1 MTYFPGVL
9 HINKGVIMST
19 TNWSEDPLVT
29 STPGAQS
36 YSSSGQST
44 TSAAKDEAKDV
55 GRQGVDAAKGVAQT
69 AGTEAKNVA
78 GEAGTQAKNLMGEV
92 GSTLK
97 SQAGTQQQRVSEGLR
112 SLTDELKSMA
122 EKSENG
128 TAQQLVQQV
137 AQRTDS
143 AASWLEGRDPGAL
156 LDEVTGFARR
166 RPGAFLLIAAGAG
179 MLAGRLTRGLAGGSD
194 SSGTPST
201 GPTGSAIGGGQHVAT
216 YPPVPDE
223 YGTDLPAYGAG
234 IDAPPVAP
242 PTTTPTVTPT
252 TPLAQPGVLGTES
265 GRDFR

>member
-1 MTYFPGVL
+1 
-9 HINKGVIMST
+9 MST

-29 STPGAQS
+29 STPGAQGH
-36 YSSSGQST
+36 SSSGQST

-55 GRQGVDAAKGVAQT
+55 GRQGADAAKGVAQT
-69 AGTEAKNVA
+69 AGAEAKNVA
-78 GEAGTQAKNLMGEV
+78 NEAGTQAKNLVGEL
-92 GSTLK
+92 GSGLK
-97 SQAGTQQQRVSEGLR
+97 SQAGSQQQRVTEGLR

-122 EKSENG
+122 DKSEGG

-137 AQRTDS
+137 AQRADS
-143 AASWLEGRDPGAL
+143 AASWLEGRDPGSL

-179 MLAGRLTRGLAGGSD
+179 LLAGRLTRGMTGGSG
-194 SSGTPST
+194 SSGSPTSG
-201 GPTGSAIGGGQHVAT
+201 GPAGSATGGQHVAT

-223 YGTDLPAYGAG
+223 YGTDVPAYGAG
-234 IDAPPVAP
+234 IDTPPVAP

-252 TPLAQPGVLGTES
+252 TPLTQPGVSGTES

>member
-1 MTYFPGVL
+1 
-9 HINKGVIMST
+9 MST

-29 STPGAQS
+29 STPGTQG

-69 AGTEAKNVA
+69 AGSEAKNVA
-78 GEAGTQAKNLMGEV
+78 HEAGSQAKNLV
-92 GSTLK
+92 GQLGSDLK
-97 SQAGTQQQRVSEGLR
+97 SQAGTQQQRVTDGLR

-122 EKSENG
+122 DKSEGG

-143 AASWLEGRDPGAL
+143 AASWLEGRDPGSL

-179 MLAGRLTRGLAGGSD
+179 LLAGRLTRGLAGGSD
-194 SSGTPST
+194 SSGSPST
-201 GPTGSAIGGGQHVAT
+201 GGPSGTVGGGQHVAT

-234 IDAPPVAP
+234 IDTPPVAP

-252 TPLAQPGVLGTES
+252 TPFTEPGVTGPES

>member
-1 MTYFPGVL
+1 
-9 HINKGVIMST
+9 MST

-36 YSSSGQST
+36 HSSSGQST
-44 TSAAKDEAKDV
+44 TSAAKGEAKDV
-55 GRQGVDAAKGVAQT
+55 GRQGAEAAKGVAQT

-78 GEAGTQAKNLMGEV
+78 SEAGTQAKNLVGEV
-92 GSTLK
+92 GSTIK
-97 SQAGTQQQRVSEGLR
+97 SQAGTQQQRVTEGLR

-122 EKSENG
+122 DKSEGG

-143 AASWLEGRDPGAL
+143 AASWLEGRDPGSVL
-156 LDEVTGFARR
+156 EEVAGFARR
-166 RPGAFLLIAAGAG
+166 RPGTFLLVAAGAG
-179 MLAGRLTRGLAGGSD
+179 LLAGRLTRGLTGDSD
-194 SSGTPST
+194 SSSSPSAGSPSGT
-201 GPTGSAIGGGQHVAT
+201 AGGGQHVAT

-223 YGTDLPAYGAG
+223 YGTDVPTYGAG

-252 TPLAQPGVLGTES
+252 TPLTQPGVTGSES

>member
-1 MTYFPGVL
+1 
-9 HINKGVIMST
+9 MST

-29 STPGAQS
+29 STPGAQDPS
-36 YSSSGQST
+36 TSGQST
-44 TSAAKDEAKDV
+44 KSAAKDEAKDV
-55 GRQGVDAAKGVAQT
+55 GRQGADAAKGVAQT
-69 AGTEAKNVA
+69 AGAEAKNVA
-78 GEAGTQAKNLMGEV
+78 NEAGTQAKNLVGEL
-92 GSTLK
+92 GSGLK
-97 SQAGTQQQRVSEGLR
+97 NQAGSQQQRVSEGLR

-122 EKSENG
+122 DKSEGG

-143 AASWLEGRDPGAL
+143 AASWLEGRDPASL

-179 MLAGRLTRGLAGGSD
+179 LLAGRLTRGMTGGSGPSGSP
-194 SSGTPST
+194 SSG
-201 GPTGSAIGGGQHVAT
+201 GPTGSASGGQHVAT

-223 YGTDLPAYGAG
+223 YGTDVPAYGAG
-234 IDAPPVAP
+234 IDTPPVAP

-252 TPLAQPGVLGTES
+252 TPLSQPGVSGTES

>member
-1 MTYFPGVL
+1 
-9 HINKGVIMST
+9 MST

-29 STPGAQS
+29 STPGTQG

-69 AGTEAKNVA
+69 AGSEAKNVA
-78 GEAGTQAKNLMGEV
+78 HEAGTQAKNLV
-92 GSTLK
+92 GQLGSDLK
-97 SQAGTQQQRVSEGLR
+97 SQAGSQQQRVTEGLR
-112 SLTDELKSMA
+112 SLSDELNSMA
-122 EKSENG
+122 QNSQGG
-128 TAQQLVQQV
+128 TAQQLVNEV
-137 AQRTDS
+137 AQRAGS
-143 AASWLEGRDPGAL
+143 AASWLDGRDPGSL

-179 MLAGRLTRGLAGGSD
+179 LLAGRLTRGLAGGSD
-194 SSGTPST
+194 SGTSPSSG
-201 GPTGSAIGGGQHVAT
+201 GPAGAATGGQHVAT

-234 IDAPPVAP
+234 IDTPPVAP

-252 TPLAQPGVLGTES
+252 TPFTEPGVTGPET